1 MLFSA
6 SVKKESIDGG
16 IRVIEEISKE
26 WIWTAKRRFEREE
39 EKKQNAT
46 RAADPFLNQ
55 PTVVP

>member
-1 MLFSA
+1 MLVSA

-46 RAADPFLNQ
+46 RAADPF
-55 PTVVP
+55 